1 VRLNRLSLKEADGYE
16 NPDPDQRI
24 AYHISIG
31 EAF

>member
-1 VRLNRLSLKEADGYE
+1 VRLNHLDAVEGSRE
-16 NPDPDQRI
+16 NPDPGQQI